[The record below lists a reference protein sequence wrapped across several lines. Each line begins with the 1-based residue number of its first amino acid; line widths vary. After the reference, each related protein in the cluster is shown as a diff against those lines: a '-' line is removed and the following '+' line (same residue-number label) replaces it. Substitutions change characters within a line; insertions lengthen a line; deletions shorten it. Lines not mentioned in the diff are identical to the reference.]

1 MSMRGPHRPLK
12 KQKPTYSRFGN
23 FFAISLIV
31 FSFIVVPIKLFADSS
46 PLAALVFGA
55 LATALVVV
63 IAIAF
68 LVPVTPREAATYKVR
83 RPMELDPTTFDP
95 TKDGVSW

>member
-1 MSMRGPHRPLK
+1 MRGPHRLLK
-12 KQKPTYSRFGN
+12 PIKPTYSRFGN

-31 FSFIVVPIKLFADSS
+31 FAFVVVPIKLAADAS
-46 PLAALVFGA
+46 PLAALIFTV
-55 LATALVVV
+55 LAGLFVLVVAV
-63 IAIAF
+63 CFI
-68 LVPVTPREAATYKVR
+68 VPVTPREATTFKTR

>member
-1 MSMRGPHRPLK
+1 MRGPHRLLK
-12 KQKPTYSRFGN
+12 PIKPAYSRFGN

-31 FSFIVVPIKLFADSS
+31 FCFVVVPIKLYADAS
-46 PLAALVFGA
+46 PLAALIYTVLTGVFV
-55 LATALVVV
+55 LVVAV
-63 IAIAF
+63 AF
-68 LVPVTPREAATYKVR
+68 IVPVTQREAATFKTR